1 MIQRFALLDR
11 RSNEDNLENSEYNQE
26 RIKQENLSEY
36 QSKEKFEELIKLKSN
51 EVNETFMNIYKAI
64 KSLENNNDYYKS
76 EKELQEELQLLNLE
90 NNKHVENLSAA
101 IEITGI

>member
-36 QSKEKFEELIKLKSN
+36 QSKEKFEELSKLKSN

>member
-51 EVNETFMNIYKAI
+51 EVNETFVNIYEAI
-64 KSLENNNDYYKS
+64 KSLENNDDYLYYK
-76 EKELQEELQLLNLE
+76 
-90 NNKHVENLSAA
+90 HV
-101 IEITGI
+101 

>member
-1 MIQRFALLDR
+1 LIQRFALLDR